1 MFDILDRVSG
11 RTDADVFARLEA
23 GKKRMNATRAAR
35 DKFKQ
40 KIARDIKLMRL
51 HLGGSETYYDDFA

>member
-23 GKKRMNATRAAR
+23 GKKSMNATRAAR

-51 HLGGSETYYDDFA
+51 HLG